1 MEETTV
7 TLDRKVPP
15 FRADQVG
22 SFLRPQV
29 LKEAKAKFNEGL
41 ISKEELRSV
50 EDAEIIKLVEKQ
62 KKVGLTAVTDGEFRR
77 TWWHLDYI
85 EALEGIEVF
94 DLSASGLF
102 HGAMNKAKGY
112 TVAGKLGFP
121 SDHPFLE
128 DFKFLKQAA
137 GDHVAKFTIPG
148 PNMIFYSG
156 VINSQKYA
164 DHPSYASLE
173 EVAKDIVQVYRD
185 AIAAFYQA
193 GCRYLQLDDTS
204 WGALFSDEFREK
216 IKQKGFDPDEL
227 VKTFADI
234 TIDAVANKPADMSI
248 TIHICRGNF
257 KSSWLY
263 DGGYEPIAKEL
274 FSRVNVDG
282 FFLEYDS
289 DRAGDFKPLRHI
301 QNQCVVL
308 GLVTTKTG
316 ELENLEDIKRRVQE
330 AAEYVRL
337 DQLCLSPQCGF
348 SSTEEGNTITDQD
361 QWNKLGLVV
370 QAAKEIWG

>member
-1 MEETTV
+1 MNPITKTSK
-7 TLDRKVPP
+7 RIAPP

-22 SFLRPQV
+22 SFLRPQA
-29 LKEAKAKFNEGL
+29 LKEAKAKYHEGL
-41 ISKEELRSV
+41 ISKEDLRSI

-62 KKVGLTAVTDGEFRR
+62 KAVGLTAVTDGEFRR
-77 TWWHLDYI
+77 TWWHLDFI

-94 DLSASGLF
+94 DLSATGLF
-102 HGAMNKAKGY
+102 HGAMSKAKGY
-112 TVAGKLGFP
+112 TVASKLGFP
-121 SDHPFLE
+121 ADHPFLE
-128 DFKFLKQAA
+128 DFKFLKSAA

-164 DHPSYASLE
+164 DNPSYVALE
-173 EVAKDIVQVYRD
+173 DVAKDIVQVYRD
-185 AIAAFYQA
+185 AIQAFYDA

-204 WGALFSDEFREK
+204 WGALFSDDFREK
-216 IKQKGFDPDEL
+216 IKAKGFDPDQL
-227 VKTFADI
+227 VKQFADI
-234 TIDAVANKPADMSI
+234 TIDAVAQKPADMAI

-289 DRAGDFKPLRHI
+289 DRSGDFKPLRHI
-301 QNQCVVL
+301 KDQCVVL

-316 ELENLEDIKRRVQE
+316 ELENKDDLKRRVQE
-330 AAEYVRL
+330 AAEYVKL
-337 DQLCLSPQCGF
+337 DQLCISPQCGF
-348 SSTEEGNTITDQD
+348 SSTEEGNTVTDQD

-370 QAAKEIWG
+370 ETAHEIWG

>member
-1 MEETTV
+1 MNSNTNTS
-7 TLDRKVPP
+7 KKIAPP

-22 SFLRPQV
+22 SFLRPQT
-29 LKEAKAKFNEGL
+29 LKEAKAKYNEGR
-41 ISKEELRSV
+41 ITKEELRSI
-50 EDAEIIKLVEKQ
+50 EDAEIMKLVDKQ
-62 KKVGLTAVTDGEFRR
+62 KAVGLTAVTDGEFRR
-77 TWWHLDYI
+77 TWWHLDFI
-85 EALEGIEVF
+85 EALQGIEVY
-94 DLSASGLF
+94 DLNASGLF
-102 HGAMNKAKGY
+102 HGAMSKAKGY
-112 TVAGKLGFP
+112 TVASKLGFP
-121 SDHPFLE
+121 ADHPFLE

-137 GDHVAKFTIPG
+137 GDLVAKFTIPG

-164 DHPSYASLE
+164 DNPSYASLE
-173 EVAKDIVQVYRD
+173 DVAKDIVQVYRD
-185 AIAAFYQA
+185 AIQAFYDA

-204 WGALFSDEFREK
+204 WGALFSDDFRDK
-216 IKQKGFDPDEL
+216 IKAKGFDPDEL
-227 VKTFADI
+227 VKQFADI
-234 TIDAVANKPADMSI
+234 TIDAVANKPEDMAI

-263 DGGYEPIAKEL
+263 EGGYEPIAKEL

-301 QNQCVVL
+301 KDQRVVL

-316 ELENLEDIKRRVQE
+316 ELEDKEDLKRRVQE
-330 AAEYVRL
+330 ASEYVNL

-348 SSTEEGNTITDQD
+348 SSTEEGNTVTDQD
-361 QWNKLGLVV
+361 QWNKLALVV
-370 QAAKEIWG
+370 ETSQEIWN

>member
-1 MEETTV
+1 MKTETNNMA
-7 TLDRKVPP
+7 PP
-15 FRADQVG
+15 YRADQVG

-29 LKEAKAKFNEGL
+29 LKEARAKFQGGL
-41 ISKEELRSV
+41 ISKEELRAV
-50 EDAEIIKLVEKQ
+50 EDAEIVKLVDKQ
-62 KKVGLTAVTDGEFRR
+62 KAVGLTAVTDGEFRR
-77 TWWHLDYI
+77 TWWHLDFI
-85 EALEGIEVF
+85 EAIHGIEVF
-94 DLSASGLF
+94 DLDASGLF
-102 HGAMNKAKGY
+102 HGAMSKAKGY
-112 TVAGKLGFP
+112 TVASKLAFP
-121 SDHPFLE
+121 ADHPFLE

-156 VINSQKYA
+156 VVNSQKYA
-164 DHPSYASLE
+164 DHPAYPALE
-173 EVAKDIVQVYRD
+173 DAAKDIVQVYRN
-185 AIAAFYQA
+185 AIQAFYDA

-204 WGALFSDEFREK
+204 WGALFSDAFREK
-216 IKQKGFDPDEL
+216 IRAKGYDPDAL
-227 VKTFADI
+227 MKTFADI
-234 TIDAVANKPADMSI
+234 TIEAVEQKPADMAI

-301 QNQCVVL
+301 RGQRVVL

-316 ELENLEDIKRRVQE
+316 EMENMEDIKRRVRE
-330 AAEYVRL
+330 AAEYVPL
-337 DQLCLSPQCGF
+337 EQLCLSPQCGF
-348 SSTEEGNTITDQD
+348 ASTEEGNAVADQD

-370 QAAKEIWG
+370 SAAKQIWN